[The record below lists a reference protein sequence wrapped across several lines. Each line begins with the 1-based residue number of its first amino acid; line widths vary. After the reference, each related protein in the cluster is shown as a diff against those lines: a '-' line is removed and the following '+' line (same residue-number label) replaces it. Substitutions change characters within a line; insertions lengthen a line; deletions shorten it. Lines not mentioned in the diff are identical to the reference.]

1 MHNLIYICL
10 GSIDPFRMY
19 SGIQC
24 NRSLAAH
31 QNENLANNIV
41 QRSSQNCALCQ
52 T

>member
-1 MHNLIYICL
+1 ML

-24 NRSLAAH
+24 NHTIAPH
-31 QNENLANNIV
+31 QNQNLADSRL
-41 QRSSQNCALCQ
+41 QKSSRNCALCQ